1 MSKRF
6 LLNLELICHKM
17 PELFRFRAA
26 ARKLLWS
33 CKKAITHLPPL
44 SDRPGK
50 FLEGQ
55 CLMAEMMSKTVTG
68 PVIRL
73 HPADNVVIARID
85 VAIGTPVPAE
95 DFVCRSQ
102 VAAGYKIAATHI
114 KKGEPVR
121 KYDVVIGFAATDI
134 APGTLVHSHNV
145 EFREFDRDY
154 AFGADYRPVE
164 MVPEAGRATFQGIV
178 RDNGEVATRNYIGVL
193 STVNCS
199 ATVAHKIAAWFTPE
213 RLADY
218 PNVDGVVAFTH
229 SIGCGMEMSG
239 EPMALLRRTM
249 AGYARHPNL
258 AAALIVGLGC
268 ERNQLAGL
276 MDQEGLKADARL
288 HTFIM
293 QESGG
298 TRQTIEAGIAAVRA
312 LLPDANRVKR
322 STVPASHLK
331 IGLQC
336 GGSDGFSSI
345 TANPSL
351 GAAMDLLVRHGGT
364 AILSETPEIYGV
376 EHTLTRRAVSREVG
390 EKLVERIRWWK
401 DEYSVGR
408 DVQING
414 QVSPGNQVGGL
425 ANIFE
430 KSIGSAMKG
439 GTGPLMDVY
448 RYAEIVK
455 QTGLVFMDTPGFDP
469 VSATGQIAGGANLIA
484 FTTGRGSMFGAKP
497 VPSLKLA
504 TNTPMYMRLTED
516 MDLNCGGILDGTAS
530 IQSTGQ
536 KIFDAILAAASGE
549 RTKSEMLGLGDHEF
563 VPWQIGI
570 MS

>member
-1 MSKRF
+1 MS
-6 LLNLELICHKM
+6 
-17 PELFRFRAA
+17 
-26 ARKLLWS
+26 
-33 CKKAITHLPPL
+33 
-44 SDRPGK
+44 
-50 FLEGQ
+50 
-55 CLMAEMMSKTVTG
+55 EMTSKDVTG

-73 HPADNVVIARID
+73 HPGDNVVIARID

-102 VAAGYKIAATHI
+102 VAAGYKIAARPI

-121 KYDVVIGFAATDI
+121 KYNVVIGFAATDI
-134 APGTLVHSHNV
+134 APGTMVHSHNV

-199 ATVAHKIAAWFTPE
+199 ATVAHRIAEWFTPE

-276 MDQEGLKADARL
+276 MDQEGLTADSRL

-293 QESGG
+293 QENGG
-298 TRQTIEAGIAAVRA
+298 TRRTIEAGVAAVKA
-312 LLPDANRVKR
+312 LLPEANRVKR
-322 STVPASHLK
+322 TTVPASHLK

-345 TANPSL
+345 TANPAL
-351 GAAMDLLVRHGGT
+351 GAAVDLLVRHGGT

-439 GTGPLMDVY
+439 GTGPLMEVY
-448 RYAEIVK
+448 RYAEPVR
-455 QTGLVFMDTPGFDP
+455 QPGLVFMDTPGFDP

-504 TNTPMYMRLTED
+504 TNTPMYTRLSED
-516 MDLNCGGILDGTAS
+516 MDLNCGGILDGVAS

-536 KIFDAILAAASGE
+536 KIFDTILAAASGE

>member
-1 MSKRF
+1 MIEMS
-6 LLNLELICHKM
+6 
-17 PELFRFRAA
+17 
-26 ARKLLWS
+26 
-33 CKKAITHLPPL
+33 
-44 SDRPGK
+44 
-50 FLEGQ
+50 
-55 CLMAEMMSKTVTG
+55 SKTVTG

-85 VAIGTPVPAE
+85 VAIGTPVPSE

-102 VAAGYKIAATHI
+102 VTAGYKIAARPI
-114 KKGEPVR
+114 SKGEPIR
-121 KYDVVIGFAATDI
+121 KYNVVIGFAATDI
-134 APGTLVHSHNV
+134 APGTMVHSHNV

-154 AFGADYRPVE
+154 AFGAEYQPVE
-164 MVPEAGRATFQGIV
+164 MVPEAERATFQGIV

-199 ATVAHKIAAWFTPE
+199 ATVVHKIAEWFTPE

-218 PNVDGVVAFTH
+218 PNVDGVVAFSH

-276 MDQEGLKADARL
+276 MDQEDLKVDSRL

-298 TRQTIEAGIAAVRA
+298 TRRTIEAGVAAVQA
-312 LLPDANRVKR
+312 LLPEANRVKR
-322 STVPASHLK
+322 TTVSASHLK

-430 KSIGSAMKG
+430 KSIGSSMKG
-439 GTGPLMDVY
+439 GTGPLMEVY
-448 RYAEIVK
+448 RYAEPVRK
-455 QTGLVFMDTPGFDP
+455 HGLVFMDTPGFDP

-504 TNTPMYMRLTED
+504 TNTPMYNRLTED
-516 MDLNCGGILDGTAS
+516 MDLNCGGILDGVAS
-530 IQSTGQ
+530 IESVGQ
-536 KIFDAILAAASGE
+536 AIFDALLAAASGE